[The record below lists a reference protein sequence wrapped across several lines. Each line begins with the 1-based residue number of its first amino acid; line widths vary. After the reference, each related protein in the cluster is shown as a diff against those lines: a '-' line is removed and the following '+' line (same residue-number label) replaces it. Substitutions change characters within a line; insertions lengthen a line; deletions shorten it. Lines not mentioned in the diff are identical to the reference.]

1 MAGLVPRSVAPPG
14 STTPRLL
21 PCIGDEEIMNDRDGV
36 LSLPA
41 TPRLATPCV
50 MKIGNSQ
57 LYMPNRRAVEIK
69 MCEEYAALVQV
80 QDASKV
86 LVVSRKLR
94 IGEFSAVWHGFQI
107 AASLSSSIL

>member
-1 MAGLVPRSVAPPG
+1 VAGLVPRSVAPPG
-14 STTPRLL
+14 STSARLL

-41 TPRLATPCV
+41 TPRLATACTL
-50 MKIGNSQ
+50 KLSNNQ

-69 MCEEYAALVQV
+69 MCEEYAAMLQV
-80 QDASKV
+80 KDASKV

-94 IGEFSAVWHGFQI
+94 VGKFV
-107 AASLSSSIL
+107 L